1 MKHYA
6 KHKKQQASVKLLL
19 AALLTVVFVLV
30 GWWLLHRSDAGGT
43 DETSSIPVT
52 TAPATTTTTIPTTTT
67 TTTTT
72 AAPTT
77 TTTANNG
84 GSNTTTA
91 QNAIDFSGAL
101 FVGDSR
107 TVGLKEYGGL
117 NNADFFATVGMS
129 VYKVHSEKVTLP
141 GRSAQTF
148 AEVIRNKQYKRVYVM
163 LGINEIGYNR
173 STTLKR
179 FSELLDEIR
188 QNQPNATIIIC
199 ANLRV
204 GADRSARDKSVNN
217 PNIDQYN
224 QSIAAYA
231 DGSRIK
237 YLDVNPLFDDGNG
250 NLGKE
255 YTSDGTHVLAK
266 YYRTWAQW
274 IAQQSV

>member
-1 MKHYA
+1 MKYTGQTIA
-6 KHKKQQASVKLLL
+6 KLLL
-19 AALLTVVFVLV
+19 AAILAVAFVLV
-30 GWWLLHRSDAGGT
+30 GWWLLHRSDTKGT
-43 DETSSIPVT
+43 DEASSLPVPTTS
-52 TAPATTTTTIPTTTT
+52 ATTTTTTAAPTTT

-77 TTTANNG
+77 TTTAAPTTQKAPEG
-84 GSNTTTA
+84 G
-91 QNAIDFSGAL
+91 IDFSGVL

-129 VYKVHSEKVTLP
+129 VYKVHSEKVALP
-141 GRSAQTF
+141 GRDAQSF
-148 AEVIRNKQYKRVYVM
+148 EEVIRNKQYKRVYVM
-163 LGINEIGYNR
+163 LGVNEIGYNR

-179 FSELLDEIR
+179 FSELLEEIR
-188 QNQPNATIIIC
+188 QNQPNATIVIC

-224 QSIAAYA
+224 QAIAAYA

-237 YLDVNPLFDDGNG
+237 YLDVNPLFDDGQG
-250 NLGKE
+250 NLGSQ

-274 IAQQSV
+274 IAAQPV

>member
-1 MKHYA
+1 MKYTGQTIA
-6 KHKKQQASVKLLL
+6 KLLL
-19 AALLTVVFVLV
+19 AAILAVAFVLV
-30 GWWLLHRSDAGGT
+30 GWWLLHRSDTKGT
-43 DETSSIPVT
+43 DEASSLPAPTTS
-52 TAPATTTTTIPTTTT
+52 ATTTTTTAAPTTM

-77 TTTANNG
+77 TTTAAPTTQKAPEG
-84 GSNTTTA
+84 G
-91 QNAIDFSGAL
+91 IDFSGVL

-129 VYKVHSEKVTLP
+129 VYKVHSEKVALP
-141 GRSAQTF
+141 GRDAQSF
-148 AEVIRNKQYKRVYVM
+148 EEVIRNKQYKRVYVM
-163 LGINEIGYNR
+163 LGVNEIGYNR

-179 FSELLDEIR
+179 FSELLEEIR
-188 QNQPNATIIIC
+188 QNQPNATIVIC

-204 GADRSARDKSVNN
+204 GAARSARDKSVNN

-224 QSIAAYA
+224 QAIAAYA

-237 YLDVNPLFDDGNG
+237 YLDVNPLFDDGQG
-250 NLGKE
+250 NLGSQ

-274 IAQQSV
+274 LAAQPV